1 MASTYRLLGVRE
13 ETRDDGKV
21 AFDRVP
27 LLTDGT
33 LNIDD
38 ENHIISA
45 NSVKLL
51 VWNATGST
59 LTAETIVYPSGWNN
73 TESLVQVT
81 SAQANNDLTMPAI
94 GIIESDILNGESGI
108 IIQTGIYDGID
119 TSGQSVGNR
128 VYLSNTSV
136 GELSFTKTSQ
146 EIGKILTSANPG
158 VVYFNFLKG
167 QQVFGA
173 DYTSV
178 SSTARSVTTS
188 QTFQT
193 KTSITIPAVNGKFK
207 INWAATGDTPGKK
220 DGEYRLF
227 NTTDSTAIQTYTLES
242 TDSVFPIGGFG
253 FVTMAGVSKIFEIQF
268 RATGAGNNDVA
279 ISEAYLDIWRVS

>member
-27 LLTDGT
+27 LSTDGT

-207 INWAATGDTPGKK
+207 INWAATGIHFIK
-220 DGEYRLF
+220 F
-227 NTTDSTAIQTYTLES
+227 
-242 TDSVFPIGGFG
+242 
-253 FVTMAGVSKIFEIQF
+253 
-268 RATGAGNNDVA
+268 
-279 ISEAYLDIWRVS
+279 ISIIIK